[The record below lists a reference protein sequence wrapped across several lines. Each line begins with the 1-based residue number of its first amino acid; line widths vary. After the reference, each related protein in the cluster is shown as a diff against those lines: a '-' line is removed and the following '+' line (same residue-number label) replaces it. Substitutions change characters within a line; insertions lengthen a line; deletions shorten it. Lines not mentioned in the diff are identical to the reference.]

1 MWLPRAR
8 CMTDFQ
14 CICNYIVS
22 LGRKEKKE
30 YFSDFWLS
38 QQGGRALLFSEK
50 MENPERNIFKKGKL
64 ASDLQIL
71 SVR

>member
-1 MWLPRAR
+1 MFFFRFLAF
-8 CMTDFQ
+8 TAE
-14 CICNYIVS
+14 
-22 LGRKEKKE
+22 RK
-30 YFSDFWLS
+30 
-38 QQGGRALLFSEK
+38 GGRAWLFSEK